1 MPFKANRLPEKR
13 VRKVVQERI
22 KCANCCGKY
31 TANWSAVVR
40 VLKPKSDTKR
50 RDEKSILKN
59 CLHHDALPSVATNSS
74 NVTNPQGN
82 FQRSSLI
89 VIEISL
95 ICRLFKKYLSFQKYL
110 SNSYWLDWTWWAEWQ
125 LGQIYSREKRVQF
138 TTDDATPCS
147 CCCLSALTVDSV
159 WGRKGIG
166 RIGRFDDFI
175 RSSQNCIHGSNCSTF
190 VISIFPD
197 F

>member
-50 RDEKSILKN
+50 RDENRFKRIVCSTMPCHRSQQILQMY
-59 CLHHDALPSVATNSS
+59 PIYS
-74 NVTNPQGN
+74 
-82 FQRSSLI
+82 
-89 VIEISL
+89 EISL

-138 TTDDATPCS
+138 STDDATPCS

-175 RSSQNCIHGSNCSTF
+175 RSSQNCIHGSYCSTF